1 MSPVSNFSSIYF
13 CNKIIL
19 TFFFNS
25 WTYGF
30 VPSRKYL
37 IRHLLTKVSLSGWNW
52 MHLII
57 CCIGISTFFT
67 YTSTV
72 LSTWIIVIIICS
84 FFALW
89 CLVKWCFGTIHIYKS
104 LGGVTEDSSLMARC
118 YTGIGVG
125 IFNILL
131 FITSFMG
138 PSKFSSFHLNFQ
150 STVNH

>member
-19 TFFFNS
+19 IFFFNS
-25 WTYGF
+25 WTYGY

-37 IRHLLTKVSLSGWNW
+37 VRHLLTKVSLSGWTW

-84 FFALW
+84 FFVLW
-89 CLVKWCFGTIHIYKS
+89 CLVKWRFGSLHFYKIM
-104 LGGVTEDSSLMARC
+104 GGITEDSSLMGRC
-118 YTGIGVG
+118 YFGIIDG
-125 IFNILL
+125 IVNILW
-131 FITSFMG
+131 FITNFMG
-138 PSKFSSFHLNFQ
+138 PSKFSSFHLIFQ
-150 STVNH
+150 STINY